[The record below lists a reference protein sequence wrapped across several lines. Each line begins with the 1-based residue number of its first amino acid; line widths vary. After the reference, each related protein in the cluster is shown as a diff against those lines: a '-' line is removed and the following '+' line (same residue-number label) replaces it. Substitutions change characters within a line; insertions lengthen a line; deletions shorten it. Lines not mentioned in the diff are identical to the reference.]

1 MIRITIRRKPDR
13 SIESF
18 SIEGHANY
26 ARHGEDIV
34 CAGVSS
40 VSVGVVNAI
49 EALTGIELDCEMK
62 DGFLS
67 GRVPHIGQPDIEAKV
82 QLLLESMIVSLYT
95 IETSYDSYLQ
105 IEDN

>member
-1 MIRITIRRKPDR
+1 MIRITIRRKPDH

-40 VSVGVVNAI
+40 VSVGTVNAI
-49 EALTGIELDCEMK
+49 EALTGIELECKMK

-67 GRVPHIGQPDIEAKV
+67 GRVPRINQPDIEAKV
-82 QLLLESMIVSLYT
+82 QLLLESMIVSLHT

>member
-1 MIRITIRRKPDR
+1 MIRIVIRRQPNR

-40 VSVGVVNAI
+40 VSVGMVNAI
-49 EALTGIELDCEMK
+49 EALTGIGLECKMK
-62 DGFLS
+62 DGLLS
-67 GRVPHIGQPDIEAKV
+67 GCVPPIDQPEVEAKV
-82 QLLLESMIVSLYT
+82 QLLLESMLVSLYA
-95 IETSYDSYLQ
+95 IKNSYGSYLQ
-105 IEDN
+105 IEDD